1 MVKPNKKVFYVL
13 ISLTITFL
21 AAMLIFL
28 FVPEPQPITVTEKF
42 YISETQNGFELHGKI
57 QNDSGQDRTFN
68 SYGQQITVSLRIK
81 DPITGKE
88 YDEEYKIFDREVTVQ
103 AGGSYEIIKDL
114 DIRGQAKITKIT
126 AQLSKDNY
134 YVGYTLYGK
143 IVNDGTFA
151 VIAAFA
157 GIAGFTL
164 LIGAVA
170 NLTAN
175 IKSAKRANRIIDNIS
190 KKSDGAVYA
199 YGYYGNK
206 NQERTNA
213 AKSAIGIIGGASM
226 QLLTGAGV
234 YKTNAGRRR
243 RDFVICPDALF
254 EIVGKEQKYY
264 DILPQ
269 VKEIFENAE
278 IVEKRNTLTMT
289 GADGES
295 YFTLVVNDCEK
306 QKLKETL
313 DNLLRNNK

>member
-1 MVKPNKKVFYVL
+1 
-13 ISLTITFL
+13 
-21 AAMLIFL
+21 MLIFL

-57 QNDSGQDRTFN
+57 QNDSGRDRTFD

-88 YDEEYKIFDREVTVQ
+88 YDEEYKIFDRKVTVQ

-175 IKSAKRANRIIDNIS
+175 IKSAKRANRIIDNIK

-295 YFTLVVNDCEK
+295 YFTLAVNDCEK